1 MADRQVIF
9 LERKNGSKL
18 SDLAKKFEISIE
30 RVRKIVKT
38 IETTGRAQN
47 EHRSGRPRVTTPRD
61 DRRYIRLVHANPKTT
76 AGEIKEKIQLNVGLE
91 TVRTRLHE
99 ANFFGR
105 IARNKPY
112 INEVNRKKRLNFARQ
127 FVNYPKEF
135 WHEVL

>member
-9 LERKNGSKL
+9 LEQKNGSKL

-61 DRRYIRLVHANPKTT
+61 NRRIIKLVHANPMTT
-76 AGEIKEKIQLNVGLE
+76 TLEIKEQIQLNVELKI
-91 TVRTRLHE
+91 VKTRLHK
-99 ANFFGR
+99 ASLFGR
-105 IARNKPY
+105 NKL
-112 INEVNRKKRLNFARQ
+112 ILVK
-127 FVNYPKEF
+127 
-135 WHEVL
+135 